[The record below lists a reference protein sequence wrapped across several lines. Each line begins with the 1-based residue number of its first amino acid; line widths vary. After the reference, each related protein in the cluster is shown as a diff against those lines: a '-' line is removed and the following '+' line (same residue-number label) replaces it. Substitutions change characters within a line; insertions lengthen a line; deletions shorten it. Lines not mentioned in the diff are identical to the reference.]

1 MRQVAEG
8 TGKLKG
14 EAKRRAEASLAR
26 IVHTPE
32 PLDVTE
38 ARARLEA
45 ALSGRFDAAK
55 GPDVGEAQA

>member
-1 MRQVAEG
+1 MAEG

-14 EAKRRAEASLAR
+14 EARRRAEASLAR

-32 PLDVTE
+32 PLDVVE

-45 ALSGRFDAAK
+45 ALSGRFDAVR